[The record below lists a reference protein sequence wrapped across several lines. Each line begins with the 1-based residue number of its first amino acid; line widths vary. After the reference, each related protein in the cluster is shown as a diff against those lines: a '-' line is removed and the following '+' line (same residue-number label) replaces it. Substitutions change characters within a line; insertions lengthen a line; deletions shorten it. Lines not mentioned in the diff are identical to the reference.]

1 MRSGGVT
8 AELLLYQVCFIHKLR
23 STAAERRIS
32 NERMGHMLKFG
43 EFIAKHRALI
53 LIVGVLL
60 LIPSAIG
67 YVNTRVNYDILSYL
81 PKDIATMKGQDIL
94 KEEFGQ
100 GGFSFVMVEG
110 MSEKEVAETAD
121 KLAAVDHVSDV
132 VCYEKI
138 TDLNIPK
145 EVLPDKVYDFFN
157 KDDTTLMAVFFDDTT
172 SADTT
177 LEAID
182 EMRRIT
188 GKQCFISGMS
198 AITDD
203 MKHLSDS
210 ESVIYAVIAVILT
223 SIVLVLAMDSF
234 LIPVFFMLSIGMA
247 IVWNL
252 GSNFVMGEISFIT
265 QALAL
270 VLQLGVTMDYSIF
283 LWHSYK
289 EQQENYTD
297 RREAMAHAIAQTI
310 TSVVSSSFT
319 TVAGFLAM
327 CFMTF
332 TLGFDLGIVMAK
344 GVICGV
350 IACVTVLPAMILIFD
365 GAIRRTSHRDLL
377 PDFTKTASFIVK
389 HAGVF
394 ITAAMVLL
402 IPAVY
407 GYNHYS
413 VYYKLD
419 STLPTDLESVIANTK
434 LAEEYNMNS
443 THILMVDSKMD
454 SRTANAMLKEL
465 KEVDGVQFT
474 IGFNSLVGPAIP
486 EEVVPDTVKEVL
498 KGDEWQLML
507 IGSEYEVASD
517 AVNEQVRELDR
528 IVKKYDAN
536 GMLIGEAPATKDL
549 IEITD
554 HDFKV
559 VSLLS
564 IAAIFLIIAVTFKS
578 VTLPV
583 MLVAVIELA
592 IMINLGISYYTD
604 TQLPFIA
611 SVVIGT
617 IQLGATVDYAIL
629 MTTRYRAERASGKDK
644 YEAVSIALGTSI
656 KSVFTSALGF
666 FAATVGVA
674 VYSEIGMIS
683 SLCVLLS
690 RGALISM
697 VIVIGVLPS
706 MFMLFDGLI
715 CRTSAGFGGNSGAKS
730 GRQRIG
736 YVH

>member
-1 MRSGGVT
+1 
-8 AELLLYQVCFIHKLR
+8 
-23 STAAERRIS
+23 
-32 NERMGHMLKFG
+32 MLKFG
-43 EFIAKHRALI
+43 EFIARHRALI
-53 LIVGVLL
+53 LVIGILL
-60 LIPSAIG
+60 LFPAAIG
-67 YVNTRVNYDILSYL
+67 YINTRVNYDILSYL
-81 PKDIATMKGQDIL
+81 PDDIETMQGQEIL

-100 GGFSFVMVEG
+100 GGFSFVMTEG
-110 MSEKEVAETAD
+110 MTEKEIADTAD
-121 KLAAVDHVSDV
+121 KISKVDHVSDV
-132 VCYEKI
+132 VCYEKL
-138 TDLNIPK
+138 TDLNVPK
-145 EVLPDKVYDFFN
+145 EILPQKVYDFFN
-157 KDDTTLMAVFFDDTT
+157 KGDNTLMAVFFDDTT

-177 LEAID
+177 LKAID
-182 EMRRIT
+182 EMRDIT
-188 GKQCFISGMS
+188 AENCFISGMS

-210 ESVIYAVIAVILT
+210 ESIIYAVIAVILT
-223 SIVLVLAMDSF
+223 SAVLILTMDSF

-289 EQQENYTD
+289 EQQLSYADKN
-297 RREAMAHAIAQTI
+297 EAMAHAIAQTV

-332 TLGFDLGIVMAK
+332 TLGLDLGIVMAK

-365 GAIRRTSHRDLL
+365 KAIAKTSHRDIL
-377 PDFTKTASFIVK
+377 PSFEKTSSFIVK
-389 HAGVF
+389 RAGIF
-394 ITAAMVLL
+394 ITAALVLL
-402 IPAVY
+402 IPAAY
-407 GYNHYS
+407 GYNNYS

-419 STLPTDLESVIANTK
+419 STLPKELDSVIANTK

-443 THILMVDSKMD
+443 THILLADSDMERKETKKML
-454 SRTANAMLKEL
+454 AEL
-465 KEVDGVQFT
+465 EKVDGVQFT
-474 IGFNSLVGPAIP
+474 MGFDSLVGSAIP
-486 EEVVPDTVKEVL
+486 DEVIPEDIKSIL
-498 KGDEWQLML
+498 KGDEWQLIL

-517 AVNEQVRELDR
+517 AVNDQVTALNRVIE
-528 IVKKYDAN
+528 KYDPKA
-536 GMLIGEAPATKDL
+536 MLIGEAPATKDL

-554 HDFKV
+554 RDFKI
-559 VSLLS
+559 VSILS
-564 IAAIFLIIAVTFKS
+564 IAAIFLIIAFTFRS
-578 VTLPV
+578 VSLPV
-583 MLVAVIELA
+583 ILVSVIELA

-604 TQLPFIA
+604 TKLPFIA

-629 MTTRYRAERASGKDK
+629 MTTRYRTERADGKDK
-644 YEAVSIALGTSI
+644 KEAVQTALGASI
-656 KSVFTSALGF
+656 RSIITSALGF

-683 SLCVLLS
+683 SLCLLLS

-697 VIVIGVLPS
+697 VVVIGVLPS
-706 MFMLFDGLI
+706 MFMLFDKLI
-715 CRTSAGFGGNSGAKS
+715 CKTSAGFGQEKKRHIFRTA
-730 GRQRIG
+730 
-736 YVH
+736 H